1 MAKIALVE
9 DAGDTGSS
17 DSAPALR
24 KNAEAK
30 ASEAKATEA
39 RVTEVP
45 APEAKV
51 AEAPAKPSPAPTT
64 TEAPAPATPVA
75 EKPADP
81 AGKSPSKGGRKRVI
95 LATVAVIA
103 IAAGSYFGHD
113 YWTTGRFMV
122 STDDAYVGADAAV
135 VAPRISGYVA
145 KVAFADNS
153 AVKAGDPLVYLDDA
167 DQKVAIT
174 AAMDQIAS
182 QQATIA
188 RIDKQIAA
196 AKTAVDQAKTAITS
210 AEADRELAVADLD
223 RAKRLNASQ
232 FASQQS
238 LQQAQAAS
246 DKAAAAVDS
255 ANAGLASAEA
265 NVDVLSAQRVEAER
279 AIDQSNTALA
289 QKKLDLERTV
299 IRAPFDGVVGNR
311 AVEEGEYV
319 SAGQRLLALVPL
331 SDVYV
336 DANFKETQLAGI
348 KPGALAHVSIDAAD
362 GESFDGKVVSIAPA
376 SGSVFS
382 LLPPDNAT
390 GNFTKITQRVPVRIQ
405 LPAGAIESSVLRPG
419 LSVTVEVD
427 SRTGGSAG

>member
-17 DSAPALR
+17 DPAPALL
-24 KNAEAK
+24 KN
-30 ASEAKATEA
+30 SEAKAEA
-39 RVTEVP
+39 NAGATT
-45 APEAKV
+45 EAKV
-51 AEAPAKPSPAPTT
+51 AEAPAKPAPAAPATA
-64 TEAPAPATPVA
+64 EAPAPAATPVSDT
-75 EKPADP
+75 PAKP
-81 AGKSPSKGGRKRVI
+81 AGKAPAKGGRKRI
-95 LATVAVIA
+95 LLAAVAIVA
-103 IAAGSYFGHD
+103 IAAGGYFGHD
-113 YWTTGRFMV
+113 WWTTGRFMV

-135 VAPRISGYVA
+135 VAPRIAGYVA

-153 AVKAGDPLVYLDDA
+153 AVKAGDPLVYLDDS

-174 AAMDQIAS
+174 AVEDQIAS

-210 AEADRELAVADLD
+210 AEADRELATADLD

-238 LQQAQAAS
+238 LEQAQAAS
-246 DKAAAAVDS
+246 DKTAAAVDS
-255 ANAGLASAEA
+255 ANAGLAAAEA

-299 IRAPFDGVVGNR
+299 VRAPFDGVVGNR
-311 AVEEGEYV
+311 AVEAGEYV
-319 SAGQRLLALVPL
+319 SPGQRLLALVPL

-348 KPGALAHVSIDAAD
+348 RPGALAHVSIDAAD

-405 LPAGAIESSVLRPG
+405 LPAGAIESGVLRPG